1 MADTKEQSK
10 EIDYSLENP
19 DTLTRYKDAA
29 SVAHKVLAALEKEAT
44 EGKTVIDI
52 CKSGDAQLEDEITKV
67 YKSNK
72 KISKGLSM
80 PTTISLDDV
89 VTPLS
94 PLESE
99 TAEAQ
104 TPLKNG
110 QLAKLLVGAHIDGFA
125 AIAGSTVVVGASD
138 VIEGEAADLILAAH
152 YINEAFLRLI
162 IPPTVNT
169 TGAEKAEGK
178 PITPGKL
185 NNVLEKIADAYG
197 VKLVESTTSYQ
208 FERNE
213 IEAKKRLLL
222 APGEGVKGEGIPE
235 IGEVW
240 GIEVAV
246 TTGSGKVK
254 TLPNRPTIHKK
265 TANTFALKRPSAKEV
280 LSEVNKRFGTFP
292 FSLRQLKD
300 ERTAK
305 IGVLECVRGNI
316 FRQYEVVGEKDGK
329 PVARLFNTVAVTK
342 NGVSKLAAPTIDLS
356 KYKSDKKIEDEE
368 ILKLLET
375 PLSKAKKS
383 KKKASS

>member
-1 MADTKEQSK
+1 
-10 EIDYSLENP
+10 
-19 DTLTRYKDAA
+19 
-29 SVAHKVLAALEKEAT
+29 
-44 EGKTVIDI
+44 
-52 CKSGDAQLEDEITKV
+52 
-67 YKSNK
+67 
-72 KISKGLSM
+72 M

-104 TPLKNG
+104 TQLKNG
-110 QLAKLLVGAHIDGFA
+110 QLAKLLVGSHIDGFA

-138 VIEGEAADLILAAH
+138 VVEGEAANLILAAH

-178 PITPGKL
+178 PITQGKL
-185 NNVLEKIADAYG
+185 NNILEKIADAYG

-246 TTGSGKVK
+246 TTGSGK
-254 TLPNRPTIHKK
+254 
-265 TANTFALKRPSAKEV
+265 
-280 LSEVNKRFGTFP
+280 
-292 FSLRQLKD
+292 
-300 ERTAK
+300 
-305 IGVLECVRGNI
+305 
-316 FRQYEVVGEKDGK
+316 
-329 PVARLFNTVAVTK
+329 
-342 NGVSKLAAPTIDLS
+342 
-356 KYKSDKKIEDEE
+356 
-368 ILKLLET
+368 
-375 PLSKAKKS
+375 
-383 KKKASS
+383 ASSPTGFK